1 MPQLHPA
8 PKLSMFVPVNQRWSH
23 MHTIKRPAVF
33 FDRDGVLNED
43 TGYVFEITKLKW
55 INGAREAVK
64 AVNDAGCF
72 AFVVTNQSG
81 VAKGL
86 YEETHIQALHQYMAA
101 DLAKIGAHVDAFE
114 YCPFH
119 PDASIERYR
128 RASYRRKPAP
138 GMINDLLERFPVDVG
153 RSILIGD
160 KPTDLE
166 AARAAGVQGHLY
178 SDGNLTDFVRALLRD
193 ATS

>member
-1 MPQLHPA
+1 
-8 PKLSMFVPVNQRWSH
+8 
-23 MHTIKRPAVF
+23 MHRIKRPAVF

-86 YEETHIQALHQYMAA
+86 YEETHIQALHQYMAG

-119 PDASIERYR
+119 PDASIERY
-128 RASYRRKPAP
+128 
-138 GMINDLLERFPVDVG
+138 
-153 RSILIGD
+153 
-160 KPTDLE
+160 
-166 AARAAGVQGHLY
+166 
-178 SDGNLTDFVRALLRD
+178 
-193 ATS
+193 